1 MRLHH
6 LLLTLLFLVLSAGS
20 GFTQRVRNPQSC
32 RWNMGVCIPFL
43 CRVGMRQIGTCFG
56 PRVPCCRR

>member
-1 MRLHH
+1 PE
-6 LLLTLLFLVLSAGS
+6 
-20 GFTQRVRNPQSC
+20 RVRNPQSC